1 MKHFLTNKQQSA
13 LVDLEGEYESVLD
26 EVNGRFTQP
35 VVGLTEHDV
44 NVATWSIKRPL
55 AVLRALLEDRGAWET
70 TVRRDMEHAF
80 QRVLAA
86 LVETASTSDLPAE
99 GLDDNIE
106 VAPMTYCGAMWT
118 FEEGAA
124 DTVGGAY
131 LCMVFQAGFR
141 IGHLVPERMAS

>member
-1 MKHFLTNKQQSA
+1 MKHFLTDKQHAA
-13 LVDLEGEYESVLD
+13 LIDLEGEYESVLD
-26 EVNGRFTQP
+26 EVNDRFSQP
-35 VVGLTEHDV
+35 PVGLADHDV

-55 AVLRALLEDRGAWET
+55 ATLRALLEDRGVWET
-70 TVRRDMEHAF
+70 TVRRDMDRAF
-80 QRVLAA
+80 ERVLGA
-86 LVETASTSDLPAE
+86 LIETASASDLPAE

-118 FEEGAA
+118 FEEGTE